1 MTTDQA
7 IRVLLVDDH
16 QMVRQGLIYFLTT
29 QPNIEIA
36 GEAQNGLEAILAADK
51 LKPHVILMD
60 LVMPEMDG
68 LEAIR
73 RIREQNPEIAIIV
86 LSSFIDDNRVITAIQ
101 AGAMGYVMKDISP
114 RELATAIRTV
124 ANGAVYLQPQAA
136 NSLAQGLRTEANPDR
151 PISLASLTDREYEV
165 LCLVARG
172 LSNQEI
178 ADQLCIT
185 VKTVKAHVSSILSK
199 LNLESRI
206 QAALYA
212 LQHKVTCLE

>member
-1 MTTDQA
+1 VTTDQA

-136 NSLAQGLRTEANPDR
+136 SSLAQGLRTEANPDR

>member
-136 NSLAQGLRTEANPDR
+136 SSLAQGLRTEANPDR